1 MKQPFPIIET
11 ERLHLRQA
19 TNKDAKDM
27 YIYLSDQE
35 VVQHM
40 GLEPYKSAEDV
51 LEEINWYKSIWE
63 KGTGIRWCITLK
75 KENIV
80 IGSCGFLNRQPK
92 HYKAEIGYELSSSYW
107 GQGIAGEALNAV
119 LTYGFQQLSLERV
132 EALIEPANTAS
143 QKLVAKHGFLKE
155 GLLRHYEYTR
165 GKFDDL
171 YMYSILKGDFEKS
184 PV

>member
-19 TNKDAKDM
+19 RDEDAKDM
-27 YIYLSDQE
+27 FIYLSNQE

-80 IGSCGFLNRQPK
+80 IGSFGFLNRQPK

-119 LTYGFQQLSLERV
+119 LAYGFQQLSLERV